1 MQKKKCGRP
10 GVTGK
15 EGTGQDGFETE
26 IIDSRFLPPCMT
38 GTEEKSGAPFTMVIF
53 GGSGDLSGRM
63 LLPTLFHLH
72 REKAISTYAVI
83 GFGRHDLDH
92 EGYRLMMKEK
102 MSESGDAAGAGNR
115 PDSGAGLEEFLG
127 HLYFLSGDYG
137 DDAAYGRLRELVERI
152 TPPDAA
158 GARQVIYY
166 LAVPPRVAP
175 LIVEK
180 LREQNLSQGP
190 LRAKVIVE
198 KPFGSDQASA
208 SVLNR
213 LLTTAFREDQIYRID
228 HYLGKET
235 VQNILFLRFS
245 NAIFEQL
252 WNCRYID
259 NVQITVA
266 EDIGIGHRGAF
277 YEQTGVV
284 RDMVQNH
291 IMQLIALV
299 AMEPPVGF
307 QADFIR
313 DEKTKVFRSIRPPE
327 KKYIDTCMIRGQ
339 YGRGVMNGGP
349 VQGYRE
355 EEGVSPGSCVPTF
368 FAGKFLVDNLRWAGV
383 PFYVRTGKR
392 LPRRVSEICI
402 QLRQL
407 PLRLFGRVCDTMEPN
422 VLILTIQPDE
432 KISLR
437 FNVQYPHTAGQVHSV
452 DMTLNY
458 RETFRSSPH
467 PSYERQLLD
476 CIKGDLTL
484 FVRQEAVEAMWEIV
498 DPIISRWNE
507 CGPEDFPDYAAGT
520 WGPEAAKRLVAQDGR
535 RWITG

>member
-1 MQKKKCGRP
+1 
-10 GVTGK
+10 
-15 EGTGQDGFETE
+15 
-26 IIDSRFLPPCMT
+26 
-38 GTEEKSGAPFTMVIF
+38 MVIF

-63 LLPTLFHLH
+63 LMPALFHLH
-72 REKAISTYAVI
+72 REKSLREYSVL

-92 EGYRLMMKEK
+92 EGYRLMMKERIA
-102 MSESGDAAGAGNR
+102 EFGRDVGNGPDAEAVL
-115 PDSGAGLEEFLG
+115 DDFLR

-137 DDAAYGRLRELVERI
+137 DDAAYGKLREMIERI
-152 TPPDAA
+152 TVPDA
-158 GARQVIYY
+158 GGTRLVIYY
-166 LAVPPRVAP
+166 LAVPPQVAP
-175 LIVEK
+175 VIVEK
-180 LREQNLSQGP
+180 LRLQDLSRGS
-190 LRAKVIVE
+190 LRTKIIIE
-198 KPFGSDQASA
+198 KPFGRDKASA
-208 SVLNR
+208 SALNS
-213 LLTTAFREDQIYRID
+213 LLTTAFRDEQIYRMD
-228 HYLGKET
+228 HFLGKET

-245 NAIFEQL
+245 NAIFEHL

-277 YEQTGVV
+277 YEQAGVV

-291 IMQLIALV
+291 MLQLIAMV

-313 DEKTKVFRSIRPPE
+313 EERTKIFRSIRPLE

-339 YGRGVMNGGP
+339 YGPGVLNGND
-349 VQGYRE
+349 VRGYRE
-355 EEGVSPGSCVPTF
+355 EKGVSPASSIPTF
-368 FAGKFLVDNLRWAGV
+368 FAGKFYIDNLRWAGV

-407 PLRLFGRVCDTMEPN
+407 PFRLFGRTCDTMEPN
-422 VLILTIQPDE
+422 ILVLTIQPDE
-432 KISLR
+432 RISLR
-437 FNVQYPHTAGQVHSV
+437 FNVQHPHAAGQVHSV

-458 RETFRSSPH
+458 RETFKSSSH

-484 FVRQEAVEAMWEIV
+484 FVSQEAVEAMWEIV
-498 DPIISRWNE
+498 DPITSRWDE
-507 CGPEDFPDYAAGT
+507 GGPDVVPNYAAGT
-520 WGPEAAKRLVAQDGR
+520 WGPEAAKHLIEQDGR
-535 RWITG
+535 RWITQ